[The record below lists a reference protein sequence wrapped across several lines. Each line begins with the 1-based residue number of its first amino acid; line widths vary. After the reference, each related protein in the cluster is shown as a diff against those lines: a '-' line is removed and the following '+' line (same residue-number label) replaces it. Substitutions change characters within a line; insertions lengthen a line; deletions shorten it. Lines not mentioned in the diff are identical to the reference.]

1 MNLGASISP
10 DGRKMLLVN
19 RTNGQ
24 YRIATQEIDSGAIQ
38 VLTQT
43 QLDES
48 PSFAPNGS
56 MIMYSTLHN
65 GRQSLALVSADGRF
79 KAVMPASSGEVRA
92 PAWSPY
98 LYTPTNQR

>member
-1 MNLGASISP
+1 MTFEGEMNLGASISP
-10 DGRKMLLVN
+10 DGRRMLLVN

-24 YRIATQEIDSGAIQ
+24 YRIATQDLDSGALQ

-65 GRQSLALVSADGRF
+65 GRHALALVSSDGRF
-79 KAVMPASSGEVRA
+79 KAVMPAASGEVRA

-98 LYTPTNQR
+98 LY